1 MPKDGR
7 KFWVL
12 IAVAFMLTGILA
24 GLVGGPVPPVK
35 AQEQDFTMPNLPPPP
50 QEAFLPRVS
59 VPLDVAAMPEGE
71 IKQVIMDLLAMKIVE
86 AYVDGLFRPH
96 KATTRADFAVALDKA
111 LHLPPAPQDL
121 KIKDLK
127 RTNWAKESIRRAAA
141 YLPLY
146 PDGSFRPGAPA
157 TREDVAVALVLA
169 TGLEK
174 TAADP
179 GNLDLM
185 FEDAAGVSPK
195 LKQLVGIA
203 VAEKLIKPYAIENKL
218 YLRAQ
223 GYVTRAEMSY
233 LLREAMGKV
242 ALGYKKSPEPEEEEE
257 AT

>member
-1 MPKDGR
+1 MLNKNQRNFG
-7 KFWVL
+7 FYITVAFLL
-12 IAVAFMLTGILA
+12 IAILTGL
-24 GLVGGPVPPVK
+24 GGPVPPVK
-35 AQEQDFTMPNLPPPP
+35 AQDFTMPTLPPPP
-50 QEAFLPRVS
+50 EEAFLPRLS
-59 VPLDVAAMPEGE
+59 VPLDVAALPEGE
-71 IKQVIMDLLAMKIVE
+71 IKQAIVDLLAMKIVE
-86 AYVDGLFRPH
+86 PYADGLFRPY
-96 KATTRADFAVALDKA
+96 KASTRADFAVALDKT

-127 RTNWAKESIRRAAA
+127 KSYWAKESIRRTAV

-146 PDGSFRPGAPA
+146 PDGSFRPSAPA

>member
-1 MPKDGR
+1 MTKGGR
-7 KFWVL
+7 KFWGL
-12 IAVAFMLTGILA
+12 ITVAFLLTGILA
-24 GLVGGPVPPVK
+24 GLGWPVPPVK
-35 AQEQDFTMPNLPPPP
+35 AQEFAMPSLPPAPE
-50 QEAFLPRVS
+50 EAFLPRLS

-71 IKQVIMDLLAMKIVE
+71 IKQAIMDLLAMKIVE
-86 AYVDGLFRPH
+86 AYVDGLFRPY

-111 LHLPPAPQDL
+111 LHLPPAPKDL

-127 RTNWAKESIRRAAA
+127 RTNWAKDSIRRAAA

-146 PDGSFRPGAPA
+146 PDGSFRPSAPA

-179 GNLDLM
+179 EQIDIL
-185 FEDAAGVSPK
+185 FEDAGSVSPE
-195 LKQLVGIA
+195 LKSLVAVA
-203 VAEKLIKPYAIENKL
+203 VAEKLLKPYEVGEKY

-242 ALGYKKSPEPEEEEE
+242 ALGYKKSPEPKEEG
-257 AT
+257 